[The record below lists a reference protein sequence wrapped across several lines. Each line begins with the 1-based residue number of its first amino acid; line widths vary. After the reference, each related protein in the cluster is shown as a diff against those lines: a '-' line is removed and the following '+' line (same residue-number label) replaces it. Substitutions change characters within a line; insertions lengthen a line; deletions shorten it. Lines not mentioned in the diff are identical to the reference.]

1 MEHQPGTG
9 SVQTI
14 EDLLR
19 QILGAVMN
27 QVIPAGGNM
36 ASGLLTPMLRRAL
49 GNDIAWDMPITA
61 NTTAEG
67 IYRHQMNRRVYNMQQ
82 DLSRDIQQTVTES
95 LVRDWERTKNSF
107 EDWQLSHPRGT
118 RGEYDAYIDTKT
130 RNSMDSGMY
139 KTMAGWINNALDLN
153 GGAGVGEALGQAA
166 ANFARQGVIRNDPNA
181 LLYGRAMVENLLLDP
196 ETRTVRV
203 GSRDTVVP
211 VRDANGNVR
220 MAFDRDNWSGMNQK
234 SVADLA
240 AALSRE
246 TDFLKGIDP
255 SNTEQLKSASGKFK
269 EMVREY
275 ATALSPLKDVFGDD
289 TASMIAS
296 LERMT
301 GQGLS
306 KMGAMRASAMA
317 VQLADRYNS
326 GMYGT
331 QFLTSNV
338 RTMQG
343 LVDQAEGLSSIH
355 YLNSLNMGVRGS
367 DMARGAGTT
376 PAYMSRERWDREAM
390 KLAFQTSISPAAENM
405 ALDYSIWAK
414 HRERAGIKQNSWEDF
429 QNALSSYMDEHP
441 GMDVRSATGQLSGA
455 LSRAE
460 KEEGRAYNY
469 FDWAVT
475 NGYAADMAA
484 EGELNKRR
492 LIAARAMNMDVGIQR
507 IIDNVA
513 ATAAKE
519 GVPMRLTRSGFIQR
533 TMDVLE
539 NRPDLYGIK
548 DQKKLREEIG
558 SLVDNE
564 NNLVY
569 TDAEADV
576 ISSIMFKMFN
586 DTEDS
591 ATQSYLNTAQAVVG
605 RRETR
610 KYADEAARR
619 RDRYAT
625 LQSDLLR
632 PGSQLVGDLLHGG
645 FSIDAIRERLGAGG
659 YIESV
664 NGSYADKDNLAAVLS
679 AANMMAAKRY
689 AKGDEEDIAQARSG
703 YISRFYGY
711 ANSTEGLKSTTFQEN
726 LRKYQAA
733 LEAGDSAGVQS
744 ALLRLD
750 AELKFGSDAIK
761 QFEQDKLYTKD
772 GAIILTDDKF
782 SELAGKSSTDLALMH
797 MDSAIYG
804 LATYAKEGV
813 TDQDVSVNKVAQQI
827 WKETREEIPNLGENI
842 KDVWTR
848 KRDSLT
854 RDARKE
860 LDKYKRK
867 LAKAEQSGDADD
879 ITKAQAAYDR
889 AEQQYHDSMAAV
901 DKIDQQL
908 GMAKRDMESAPGASD
923 KLDLVTVLNKL
934 NNTLDRFRTDASGN
948 VYMVKNKSTS
958 TQDNS

>member
-1 MEHQPGTG
+1 M
-9 SVQTI
+9 QTI

-49 GNDIAWDMPITA
+49 GNDIAWDMPMTS

-67 IYRHQMNRRVYNMQQ
+67 VYRHQLNRRVYNMQQ

-130 RNSMDSGMY
+130 RNSMDSGIY
-139 KTMAGWINNALDLN
+139 KTMAGWINNTFDLN

-166 ANFARQGVIRNDPNA
+166 ANFARQGVMRNDPNA
-181 LLYGRAMVENLLLDP
+181 LLYGRAMVENLLFDP
-196 ETRTVRV
+196 EMRTVHV
-203 GSRDTVVP
+203 GGREAVVP

-306 KMGAMRASAMA
+306 KMGAMRASAMS

-376 PAYMSRERWDREAM
+376 PAYMSQEKWDREAM

-429 QNALSSYMDEHP
+429 QNALSNYMDAHP
-441 GMDVRSATGQLSGA
+441 GMDVRSATGRLSGA

-469 FDWAVT
+469 FDWAAT

-507 IIDNVA
+507 IIDNVFK
-513 ATAAKE
+513 TAAKE
-519 GVPMRLTRSGFIQR
+519 GVPMRLTRNGFIQR

-558 SLVDNE
+558 SLVDGE

-591 ATQSYLNTAQAVVG
+591 ATQGYLNTAQAVVG

-645 FSIDAIRERLGAGG
+645 FSIDTIRERLGIGG
-659 YIESV
+659 YIQSV
-664 NGSYADKDNLAAVLS
+664 DGAYVDKDNLAVVLS
-679 AANMMAAKRY
+679 AANNMASMRY
-689 AKGDEEDIAQARSG
+689 AKGSEEDVAQARSG
-703 YISRFYGY
+703 YISKFYGY

-733 LEAGDSAGVQS
+733 LEAGDSSGVQA
-744 ALLRLD
+744 ALRRLD
-750 AELKFGSDAIK
+750 AELKFGSKAIE

-782 SELAGKSSTDLALMH
+782 NELAGKSATDLALMH
-797 MDSAIYG
+797 MDSTIYS
-804 LATYAKEGV
+804 LATYAKDGV
-813 TDQDVSVNKVAQQI
+813 TDQDAAVNKTAQKI
-827 WKETREEIPNLGENI
+827 WKETREETPYLGENI

-848 KRDSLT
+848 KRDALT
-854 RDARKE
+854 KDAKKE
-860 LDKYKRK
+860 LDKYKKR
-867 LAKAEQSGDADD
+867 LARAEKSGDSDD
-879 ITKAQAAYDR
+879 ITEAQAAYDR
-889 AEQQYHDSMAAV
+889 AEKQYHDSMAAV

-923 KLDLVTVLNKL
+923 KLDLVSVLNKL
-934 NNTLDRFRTDASGN
+934 NNTLDRFHTDAHGHVHVKPGN
-948 VYMVKNKSTS
+948 KGAS
-958 TQDNS
+958 TQDNT